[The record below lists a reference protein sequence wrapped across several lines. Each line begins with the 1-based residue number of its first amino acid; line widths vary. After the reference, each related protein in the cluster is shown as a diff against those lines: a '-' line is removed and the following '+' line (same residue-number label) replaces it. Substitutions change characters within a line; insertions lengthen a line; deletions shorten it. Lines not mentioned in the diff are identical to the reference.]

1 MVRLKCE
8 VVSRSVWMEVVAISP
23 VAELIEKCPKTSPP
37 RTLGNKYLFVCLLVC
52 LLASL
57 FVCLFVVVFVCLF
70 VSLCCLLVLVCLF
83 VCLLVSLFVSL
94 CVKCVFRWRH
104 K

>member
-1 MVRLKCE
+1 MKKAVCEKIGLLSFVSLTITTTFVVVCLGGVPLSVAVMVRLKCE

-57 FVCLFVVVFVCLF
+57 FVCLFVV
-70 VSLCCLLVLVCLF
+70 
-83 VCLLVSLFVSL
+83 
-94 CVKCVFRWRH
+94 
-104 K
+104 